1 LNVHEGFLLE
11 IQRDGKT
18 TYSFNR
24 EDDVAV
30 AVIGSSS
37 KPVLLLASSSP
48 KMMSEAAAFFASP
61 GSAARLS
68 GNLMSFRSQ
77 EDVRVFDTRA
87 PHVGVKRGAVLS
99 FAERIWLRYR
109 GFFIIG
115 LWILATVLFATLFLK
130 KRKV

>member
-1 LNVHEGFLLE
+1 
-11 IQRDGKT
+11 
-18 TYSFNR
+18 
-24 EDDVAV
+24 
-30 AVIGSSS
+30 
-37 KPVLLLASSSP
+37 
-48 KMMSEAAAFFASP
+48 FFASP